1 MILRLAAG
9 TSEEVVREVCERIE
23 GAGLRALRSIESARP
38 IVAVG
43 GRAPSALAAE
53 LERHP
58 AVESIEK
65 PLGEL
70 LLVARAMRE
79 LPSVVDIGGVRV
91 GGGDVVVIA
100 GPCSVEGR
108 DAVLEVARHVA
119 QCGAHLLR
127 GGAFK
132 PRSSPYAFQGF
143 GVEGLRQLKDAGI
156 AVGLPIVSEIMD
168 ASDLPAF
175 LEHDVDC
182 LQIGAR
188 NMQNF
193 TLLKA
198 VARAGRPVLLKRGL
212 AATVDEWLHAAEYL
226 AAGGCERVILCERG
240 IRTFEKATR
249 NTLDL
254 TVLPLLR
261 EWTHLP
267 VLVDPAHAAGIA
279 RIIPPLSRAS
289 IAAGADGVAV
299 EVHLNPA
306 QALSDGPQAL
316 LPAELASLV
325 AEARVMAAVTG
336 RRFHS
341 TPRPVDAAARK

>member
-1 MILRLAAG
+1 MILRLASG
-9 TSEEVVREVCERIE
+9 TAEEVVQDLRLDLERR
-23 GAGLRALRSIESARP
+23 GLRVMRSLEDARP
-38 IVAVG
+38 ILAVVG
-43 GRAPSALAAE
+43 ELPKTLAKE
-53 LERHP
+53 LGARSEVLEIVP
-58 AVESIEK
+58 AN
-65 PLGEL
+65 GEL

-79 LPSVVDIGGVRV
+79 LPSKVDVGRVRV
-91 GGGDVVVIA
+91 GGDEVVVIA

-108 DAVLEVARHVA
+108 EAVLEIARAVRA
-119 QCGAHLLR
+119 AGAHILR

-132 PRSSPYAFQGF
+132 PRTSPYAFQGF
-143 GVEGLRQLKDAGI
+143 GVEGLRQLKDAGV
-156 AVGLPIVSEIMD
+156 AVGLPVVSEIMD

-175 LEHDVDC
+175 LEHDIDC

-198 VARAGRPVLLKRGL
+198 VARSNKPVLLKRGL
-212 AATVDEWLHAAEYL
+212 AATVEEWLYAAEYL
-226 AAGGCERVILCERG
+226 ATGGCERVILCERG

-279 RIIPPLSRAS
+279 RIIRPLARAS

-299 EVHLNPA
+299 EVHLDPKSA
-306 QALSDGPQAL
+306 RSDGPQAL
-316 LPAELASLV
+316 LPSELAAIVSD
-325 AEARVMAAVTG
+325 ARILAAVTG
-336 RRFHS
+336 RRLHA
-341 TPRPVDAAARK
+341 TVT

>member
-1 MILRLAAG
+1 MILRFVRG
-9 TSEEVVREVCERIE
+9 TPEDVVHEIVDRVQR
-23 GAGLRALRSIESARP
+23 AGLRVMRAPESTRP
-38 IVAVG
+38 ILAIAGKVDK
-43 GRAPSALAAE
+43 ALAAE
-53 LERHP
+53 LSQSSH
-58 AVESIEK
+58 VEELVK
-65 PLGEL
+65 PIGEL

-79 LPSVVDIGGVRV
+79 LPSVVDVGGVKI

-108 DAVLEVARHVA
+108 EAVLEVARTVKDA
-119 QCGAHLLR
+119 GAHLLR

-132 PRSSPYAFQGF
+132 PRTSPYAFQGF
-143 GVEGLRQLKDAGI
+143 GVEGLRQLKDAGV
-156 AVGLPIVSEIMD
+156 AVGLPVVSEIMD
-168 ASDLPAF
+168 ASDLTAF

-198 VARAGRPVLLKRGL
+198 VASAARPVLLKRGL

-226 AAGGCERVILCERG
+226 AAGGCEQVILCERG

-254 TVLPLLR
+254 TVLPLMR

-267 VLVDPAHAAGIA
+267 IIVDPAHAAGIA

-299 EVHLNPA
+299 EVHLHPEEA
-306 QALSDGPQAL
+306 RSDGPQAL
-316 LPAELASLV
+316 LPAELCSIV
-325 AEARVMAAVTG
+325 SDARIQAAVTG
-336 RRFHS
+336 RRLHAS
-341 TPRPVDAAARK
+341 SVLAPAAVRH